1 MWKSCFANTSGT
13 RPGVSDGKGRI
24 LGLDYGS
31 RTVGVAVCDPMR
43 LSVRALEIIRRKEET
58 HLRATFRR
66 LAELVREYEVSE
78 LVLGY
83 PLNMDGSAG
92 ERAEKTLAFRDELV
106 RRLEV
111 EVHLMDER
119 LTTVEAEE
127 IMAVSGVRRKDYKD
141 KVDAVAAA
149 IILQDWL
156 RHHGDD

>member
-1 MWKSCFANTSGT
+1 MSTSGT
-13 RPGVSDGKGRI
+13 GPGVTEEKGRV

-43 LSVRALEIIRRKEET
+43 LSVRELEIIRRKEET
-58 HLRATFRR
+58 HLRATYRR
-66 LAELVREYEVSE
+66 IEELIGEYSVRE
-78 LVLGY
+78 LVLGL
-83 PLNMDGSAG
+83 PLNMDGSMG
-92 ERAEKTLAFRDELV
+92 ERAEKTLSFRDELL
-106 RRLEV
+106 RRLHV

-127 IMAVSGVRRKDYKD
+127 AMAMSGVRRKDYKK

-156 RHHGDD
+156 EQHGDD